1 MDAKLTHE
9 FRKVYADIING
20 YTLVESEGQNL
31 YIRHLN
37 ESDIGYISSKY
48 KLFFS
53 EAEDRGLLTLN
64 KKLELLKEQGI
75 WAEEEE
81 EYKKIKEELSRNTE
95 SKKKLLIRSQVDAI
109 SKLIEDQEKELQSI
123 ESKRSEAID
132 LTCEKYADRKSNEE
146 IVNLCLYKD
155 PQLKEKFFSPREYKE
170 MDQAELYACIFS
182 KNLPLIF
189 FWVFVFH
196 Y

>member
-75 WAEEEE
+75 WQKR
-81 EYKKIKEELSRNTE
+81 KKNIK
-95 SKKKLLIRSQVDAI
+95 K
-109 SKLIEDQEKELQSI
+109 
-123 ESKRSEAID
+123 
-132 LTCEKYADRKSNEE
+132 
-146 IVNLCLYKD
+146 
-155 PQLKEKFFSPREYKE
+155 
-170 MDQAELYACIFS
+170 
-182 KNLPLIF
+182 
-189 FWVFVFH
+189 
-196 Y
+196 